1 MLVVVGLDLS
11 LSGLGACAIPG
22 DWDPSRA
29 EDWRRIAR
37 TSFESKPGA
46 PMPARMKALA
56 YLVAGWLDEIGAR
69 RMTLKI
75 CHEGYPLGGKTPF
88 AIDKLIELGGVV
100 KHVIWGQLGIELWS
114 SPEMT
119 ARKLVCGKLPPRDRK
134 AAAIGAIRGLS
145 FGELDNA
152 RADECDAVIAANL
165 YRKHL
170 GLSYAFTPE
179 PPKEKRPSKRRSRT
193 QVGQLVLGRGAP

>member
-1 MLVVVGLDLS
+1 MLVTVGLDLS
-11 LSGLGACAIPG
+11 LSGLGACAIPET
-22 DWDPSRA
+22 WDPSRA

-37 TSFESKPGA
+37 TSFQSKPGA
-46 PMPARMKALA
+46 PMPARMGALA
-56 YLVAGWLDEIGAR
+56 QLVVGWLVELGAR

-100 KHVIWGQLGIELWS
+100 KHVIFRELQVELWS
-114 SPEMT
+114 APEMT
-119 ARKLVCGKLPPRDRK
+119 ARKLVCGKLPQRERK
-134 AAAIGAIRGLS
+134 AAAIAAIRGLAL
-145 FGELDNA
+145 GQLDDA

-179 PPKEKRPSKRRSRT
+179 PPKVKPASKRGKRT
-193 QVGQLVLGRGAP
+193 QVTQLPLGRSA